1 MKQTAFLFSGQG
13 SQYPGMGVELY
24 NACPTV
30 PAIFECGSDILGIDL
45 KEVCTNFT
53 APLLS
58 QTEIAQPA
66 IFTVSLAAFEGAKSQ
81 GIIPTA
87 VCGHSLG
94 EYAALVVS
102 GMVSLEVGFLL
113 IKQRAQAMRIHTEN
127 QNGAMAAIV
136 GLSPDEVAAECQK
149 IDGYVVP
156 SNFNSL
162 AQTVIAGEA
171 AAVELAMEHFKL
183 LGKKVAKLAVSAA
196 FHTKLMQ
203 PAADAFYD
211 NIKHFEFFSPTLDFY
226 SNVTGQ
232 QLTDFSDMPTYLK
245 SHIVSPVRFTD
256 QLFAMKQAGIVN
268 YIECGPGKVLSG
280 LVKRTLKEVSIQN
293 VEDERSLSCI
303 KQN

>member
-13 SQYPGMGVELY
+13 SQYQGMGIELLG
-24 NACPTV
+24 ACPTV
-30 PAIFECGSDILGIDL
+30 SAIFKCGSDILGIDL
-45 KEVCTNFT
+45 IEVCTNYPPFE
-53 APLLS
+53 LS
-58 QTEIAQPA
+58 QTEVAQPA
-66 IFTVSLAAFEGAKSQ
+66 IFTVSVAAYEGARSR
-81 GIIPTA
+81 GILPTA

-102 GMVSLEVGFLL
+102 GMVSLEVGFKL
-113 IKQRAQAMRIHTEN
+113 IKERAQAMRIHTEN

-136 GLSPDEVAAECQK
+136 GLSAEEVASECQK

-162 AQTVIAGEA
+162 VQTVIAGEA
-171 AAVELAMEHFKL
+171 VAVELAMNHFRG

-211 NIKHFEFFSPTLDFY
+211 KIKDYTFNPPTLDFY
-226 SNVTGQ
+226 SNVTGER
-232 QLTDFSDMPTYLK
+232 LTDFSDMPAYLK
-245 SHIVSPVRFTD
+245 SHIISPVRFTD
-256 QLFAMKQAGIVN
+256 QLCAMKQAGILD

-293 VEDERSLSCI
+293 IEDERSLSCV
-303 KQN
+303 K